1 MAGSHF
7 HRHSRLGGKNR
18 ESLMTRSNPSLLQ
31 RLSLA
36 FGTFFGI
43 LSDAQFAARVRDLRA
58 GETAPPPPP
67 REEAHAPA
75 APLKTSAP
83 DSALQLL
90 GLLQREARFVD
101 FIQEDVAAYSDADIG
116 AAARL
121 VHDGC
126 RKVLR
131 EHFTLE
137 PVRQEAE
144 GSRVVLDEGFDAASL
159 RLTGN
164 VVGKAPFRGSLT
176 HRGWRITDTRLPR
189 LAEAHDP
196 AIIAPAEVE
205 L

>member
-1 MAGSHF
+1 
-7 HRHSRLGGKNR
+7 
-18 ESLMTRSNPSLLQ
+18 MTRSNPSLLQ

-36 FGTFFGI
+36 FGTFFRI
-43 LSDAQFAARVRDLRA
+43 LSDPQFAARVQGLRA
-58 GETAPPPPP
+58 AEAAAPSAA
-67 REEAHAPA
+67 REPVS
-75 APLKTSAP
+75 PLKTTAP
-83 DSALQLL
+83 ESALQLL

-101 FIQEDVAAYSDADIG
+101 FIQEDVDAYSDADIG

-131 EHFTLE
+131 EHFTLQ

-144 GSRVVLDEGFDAASL
+144 GTSVTLDDGFDAGAI
-159 RLTGN
+159 RLTGK
-164 VVGKAPFRGSLT
+164 VVGRPPFRGSIT
-176 HRGWRITDTRLPR
+176 HRGWRITETRLPK

-196 AIIAPAEVE
+196 AVIAPAEVE